1 MSNLVLSF
9 GNHLEFVTANC
20 VGCPKREQQGCRD
33 VDPMTCQRAV
43 DLVKI
48 QNEKGYQVVV
58 GKFIIQPKKNLMEYR
73 EFTDDDLDLIRDY
86 LAEHLNPNISRDSDD
101 EILNVINII
110 QTKLNCPTFKNIEQF
125 HRNTSNTW
133 NEIIEEGGES

>member
-1 MSNLVLSF
+1 
-9 GNHLEFVTANC
+9 
-20 VGCPKREQQGCRD
+20 
-33 VDPMTCQRAV
+33 MTCQRAV

-86 LAEHLNPNISRDSDD
+86 LAEHLNPNINRDSDE

-110 QTKLNCPTFKNIEQF
+110 QTKLNCPTFKNIEQY
-125 HRNTSNTW
+125 HRNTSNAW

>member
-20 VGCPKREQQGCRD
+20 VECPKITSCSGD
-33 VDPMTCQRAV
+33 HDPMTCQRAV

-58 GKFIIQPKKNLMEYR
+58 GKFIVQPKKNLAEYR
-73 EFTDDDLDLIRDY
+73 EFTDDDLDLIRDL
-86 LAEHLNPNISRDSDD
+86 LAEYLDPNICRSTDD
-101 EILNVINII
+101 EILNVINIV
-110 QTKLNCPTFKNIEQF
+110 QAKLNCPTFKNIEQY

>member
-20 VGCPKREQQGCRD
+20 VGCPKRDKQGCRD

-43 DLVKI
+43 DLVKT

-58 GKFIIQPKKNLMEYR
+58 GKFIIQSKKNLMEYR
-73 EFTDDDLDLIRDY
+73 EFTDEDLDLIRDL
-86 LAEHLNPNISRDSDD
+86 LAEQLNPNICRSTDD
-101 EILNVINII
+101 EILNVINIV
-110 QTKLNCPTFKNIEQF
+110 QTKLNCPTFKNIEQY

-133 NEIIEEGGES
+133 NEIIEEGGEK

>member
-1 MSNLVLSF
+1 MSQKNLSF
-9 GNHLEFVTANC
+9 GSHFEFMRANC
-20 VGCPKREQQGCRD
+20 VDCPVKKEKGCRYN
-33 VDPMTCQRAV
+33 DPLTCKRSV
-43 DLVKI
+43 GLVTI

-58 GKFIIQPKKNLMEYR
+58 GKFIVTPKKNLEEYR
-73 EFTDDDLDLIRDY
+73 EFTDDDLDLIRDL
-86 LAEHLNPNISRDSDD
+86 LAEHLNPNICRSTDD

-110 QTKLNCPTFKNIEQF
+110 QTKLNCPTFKSIEQF